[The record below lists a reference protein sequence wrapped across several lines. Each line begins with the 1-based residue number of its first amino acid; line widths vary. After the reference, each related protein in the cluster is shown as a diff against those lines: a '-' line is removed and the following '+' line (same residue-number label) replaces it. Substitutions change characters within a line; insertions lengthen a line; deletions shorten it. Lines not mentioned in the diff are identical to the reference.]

1 MFGNPIKYDVS
12 LVPNTIGRGNMHLD
26 IDGYAYGDTP
36 TTGWWMGY
44 SPVVGGYT
52 IYINKASNG
61 PSIYSPYGDSGLVT
75 TVKGIAASVND
86 DPSTITSVESAL
98 SYISGKSDMICI
110 NIDYPQ
116 LVTDGMIFLL
126 DAGFTASYP
135 RTGSTWHDLISGN
148 VNNGSLI
155 NSPSF
160 DSAEGAL
167 VFNGSNQYVNIN
179 SNADILSKTTYTKIV
194 WFYANSFGNANN
206 LISGGSSG
214 QHAFWCFASDRV
226 NAGHN
231 GTWNRVV
238 STTQLELNTW
248 YCAAVTF
255 DSVNGWKLYIDG
267 DLESTSADTTQF
279 TGDGSV
285 NIASYQGGN
294 FFNGQIAFASVYN
307 RVLTDSEILN
317 NYNSMSPRFAS
328 GFDLMFEDGSII
340 ETESADLV
348 EYEY

>member
-61 PSIYSPYGDSGLVT
+61 PSIYSPYGDSGLVAA
-75 TVKGIAASVND
+75 VKGIAASVND
-86 DPSTITSVESAL
+86 DPSTITSPESAL
-98 SYISGKSDMICI
+98 LYISGKSDMICI

-116 LVTDGMIFLL
+116 LVTDGMAFLL

-148 VNNGSLI
+148 INNGNLI
-155 NSPSF
+155 NSPAF

-167 VFNGSNQYVNIN
+167 VFNGSNQYVIVN
-179 SNADILSKTTYTKIV
+179 SNADILSKTAYTKIV
-194 WFYANSFGNANN
+194 WFYPTSFGYANN

-214 QHAFWCFASDRV
+214 QHAFWLFSTNRV

-238 STTQLELNTW
+238 STTQLQLNTW

-255 DSVNGWKLYIDG
+255 DSVNGWNLYIDG
-267 DLESTSADTTQF
+267 NLESTSADTTQF
-279 TGDGSV
+279 TGNGDIH
-285 NIASYQGGN
+285 IAAYQGGN
-294 FFNGQIAFASVYN
+294 LFNGQIAFASVYN
-307 RVLTDSEILN
+307 RALSDVEILN

-328 GFDLMFEDGSII
+328 GFDIMFEDGSIM
-340 ETESADLV
+340 ETESGDLV